1 MAEKSDKNLQGA
13 PELPKDVAK
22 QLDHDHSATAT
33 KSEKEATPLILTP
46 ENTDAEPASPDSKND
61 TLEDKKTDEAVDDII
76 RSESDELL
84 EARDEA
90 TPHIKPAEQKPR
102 WWRRRWLK
110 WLLVLLL
117 LAGISVMIVP
127 TTRYWILNTAG
138 VRASASVAV
147 IDETTGQPLKN
158 VTVTIGNSQAKTGS
172 DGKVK
177 VERIKLGDNELKLER
192 IAFASLERKLVI
204 GWGSNPLGTI
214 ELDPV
219 GAQYTLVVRDY
230 LANKPIEGAEA
241 SSGQAAA
248 LSDKD
253 GKIVLTLEKSD
264 GSDVTAKVSAPGY
277 RTEQM
282 TLSADTAVPNNVVLV
297 PSTKEVFVS
306 KESGKYDVYTIDID
320 GKNKKVLLAGTGLE
334 TGNIGLSVSPDGE
347 RAALVSTRDNV
358 RAADGKLL
366 NTLTLIDV
374 TNGETWGLD
383 RGEQIQLIDWIGN
396 RIVYQIVANVA
407 ADAADRQRI
416 VSYDTK
422 TQSRALIAS
431 ANQIRSAAS
440 AQGAIYYA
448 TTDNYYRVNPDG
460 AHKQSVLNKEVWVS
474 YRTNFNELSLQ
485 TNEGWY
491 RLNLKTGAAAQV
503 AEPSSYASRTFVT
516 NNAAQQSLWIDKNS
530 LQVYTVDTDKTAV
543 LHSQDGLAYP
553 VRWLTDTVAIFRI
566 TGQEVAD
573 YVVSTQGGAA
583 RKITGVIGT
592 FGINP
597 AY

>member
-22 QLDHDHSATAT
+22 QLDREHSPSVARP
-33 KSEKEATPLILTP
+33 EKEETAAATPEKTETELGTSS
-46 ENTDAEPASPDSKND
+46 EGNNA
-61 TLEDKKTDEAVDDII
+61 LEDKKTDEAVDDII

-90 TPHIKPAEQKPR
+90 TPHIKPTEQKPR
-102 WWRRRWLK
+102 WWRRKWLK

-172 DGKVK
+172 DGKAK

-219 GAQYTLVVRDY
+219 GAQYTLVVRDF

-264 GSDVTAKVSAPGY
+264 GSDVMAKVSAPGY
-277 RTEQM
+277 RTEQV

-347 RAALVSTRDNV
+347 RAALISTRDNV

-374 TNGETWGLD
+374 ANGETWGLD
-383 RGEQIQLIDWIGN
+383 RGEQIQLMDWIGN

-422 TQSRALIAS
+422 AQSRALIAS

-440 AQGAIYYA
+440 AQGVIYYA
-448 TTDNYYRVNPDG
+448 TTDNYYKVNPDG

-474 YRTNFNELSLQ
+474 YRTNFNELNLQ
-485 TNEGWY
+485 TSEGWY

-516 NNAAQQSLWIDKNS
+516 NNAAQQGLWIDKNS

-553 VRWLTDTVAIFRI
+553 VRWLTDTVAIFRV